1 MSIASKDHSLHLSNR
16 FHLQITHFAYGT
28 YPSANGVPA
37 AIPVNRLLF
46 CLGSTDNGESYVK
59 DENCY
64 YPLQPGHFYFIP
76 ANHVAGVCLS
86 DGMYFVSIQFLLD
99 LYNGLDVFSSVNKI
113 LDFEDAAQVDRAE
126 KIFKISAENV
136 WSTKLLGI
144 TCDCIGSIFD
154 RLDPMELNL
163 TEFTGLSKQN
173 LRLLSETCTA
183 MTTVAELADLC
194 KVNRDTFSR
203 NFTRKNGITPK
214 QFLIRCVLQRA
225 YTLLSSGKYRVHEVA
240 KELKF
245 TNEFYFSRF
254 FKKHTG
260 RTPKDF
266 RALYR
271 SNF

>member
-46 CLGSTDNGESYVK
+46 CLGSTDHEESYVK
-59 DENCY
+59 DENYY
-64 YPLQPGHFYFIP
+64 YPMQPGHFYFIP

-86 DGMYFVSIQFLLD
+86 EGMYFVSIQFLLD

-113 LDFEDAAQVDRAE
+113 LEFEDAAQVKRALE
-126 KIFKISAENV
+126 IFKTPGENV
-136 WSTKLLGI
+136 WSVKMSGLA
-144 TCDCIGSIFD
+144 CDCIGSIFEK
-154 RLDPMELNL
+154 LDPVELNL
-163 TEFTGLSKQN
+163 TEITGFSSQS

-183 MTTVAELADLC
+183 MTTVGELADLC

-203 NFTRKNGITPK
+203 NFTRQNGITPK
-214 QFLIRCVLQRA
+214 QFLIRCILQRA

-260 RTPKDF
+260 KTPK
-266 RALYR
+266 ACR
-271 SNF
+271 SRLLMQ